1 MAELWET
8 AEKGRYLYNIQR
20 DVKYTCMIKGFCRK
34 DERILHQFRLG
45 KCRLNYYN
53 YSINRHDTGLC
64 DDCHIFETIEHFMLL
79 CPKYERQRNRMY
91 RRLHVT
97 NPNLKNL
104 LGKEENCS
112 IILAFIKGTGRYR
125 EL

>member
-1 MAELWET
+1 
-8 AEKGRYLYNIQR
+8 
-20 DVKYTCMIKGFCRK
+20 
-34 DERILHQFRLG
+34 
-45 KCRLNYYN
+45 
-53 YSINRHDTGLC
+53 
-64 DDCHIFETIEHFMLL
+64 
-79 CPKYERQRNRMY
+79 MY

-97 NPNLKNL
+97 NPNLKKNL